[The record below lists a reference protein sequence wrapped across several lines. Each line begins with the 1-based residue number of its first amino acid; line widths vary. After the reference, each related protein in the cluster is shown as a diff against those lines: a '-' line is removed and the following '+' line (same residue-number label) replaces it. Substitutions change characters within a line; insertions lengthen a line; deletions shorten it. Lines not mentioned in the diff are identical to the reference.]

1 MSWAMTRIG
10 KRRTIVGRRLV
21 PSSVSSQSGNK
32 TPNPAEGEAVKSRKR
47 KTPTSNNSSRANS
60 SKNCQKTFNLSAS
73 QKDKFF
79 FNLEHEQAKNFNIH
93 EFKTPYWATT
103 EKRRAPIGAFPGTKT
118 LIRPLCIF
126 LLRRRINSLLR

>member
-1 MSWAMTRIG
+1 MKEG
-10 KRRTIVGRRLV
+10 KIKK
-21 PSSVSSQSGNK
+21 PSSKSGNK

-103 EKRRAPIGAFPGTKT
+103 EKRRAPIGAFPGTKNDPT
-118 LIRPLCIF
+118 
-126 LLRRRINSLLR
+126 SLYIPPEEKNKLTPAMRQY